1 MANASCPVKPAGL
14 QPGHAGPVIRVSTRA
29 AISAFT
35 APDST
40 QGRVS
45 AFLPGMRAGW
55 VFITISLWL
64 MAGAQGLAQTVT
76 AHRLNDFGLITVAS
90 AEGETLTLRLAGI
103 ELPRDGTPGHGLAMQ
118 FIDSEL
124 EARPVTLLSGGE
136 ERLDRFGNLIGD
148 LDLGGHTLAAL
159 LVREG
164 YAMAYSWPDTREAA
178 ARLLPLEAE
187 ARQAGRGL
195 WGAGVLEI
203 RTPEP
208 NTLALYLETVQIV
221 EGRVISIGDTQD
233 RLYLNFGFDYRT
245 DFTVSIEQGDTARF
259 EEAGLDLRALE
270 GRIVRVRGWV
280 QAINGPSISVDHP
293 ERIEVL
299 TP

>member
-1 MANASCPVKPAGL
+1 MSSPCPVKPAKL
-14 QPGHAGPVIRVSTRA
+14 QPRHAGSLVCVFPRVLKT
-29 AISAFT
+29 AFA

-40 QGRVS
+40 QARVR

-55 VFITISLWL
+55 VLITISLWL
-64 MAGAQGLAQTVT
+64 MAAAQGLAQTVT
-76 AHRLNDFGLITVAS
+76 AHRLNDFGLIAVSS

-118 FIDSEL
+118 FIDSQL
-124 EARPVTLLSGGE
+124 DGQTVRLLSGRE

-148 LDLGGHTLAAL
+148 LDLGGQTLSAR

-164 YAMAYSWPDTREAA
+164 FAIAYSWPDTRDTA

-187 ARQAGRGL
+187 AREAGTGL
-195 WGAGVLEI
+195 WGGGVFVI
-203 RTPEP
+203 RSPEP
-208 NTLALYLETVQIV
+208 NTLALYLETVQII
-221 EGRVISIGDTQD
+221 EGRVISIGDTRD
-233 RLYLNFGFDYRT
+233 RLYLNFGFEYRT
-245 DFTVSIEQGDTARF
+245 DFTVSIEQRDTARF
-259 EEAGLDLRALE
+259 EESGLDLRVLE
-270 GRIVRVRGWV
+270 GRIIRVRGWI
-280 QAINGPSISVDHP
+280 QAINGPSISIDHP